1 MDIKV
6 GFVGSAWERKDHPF
20 ISLWAGATMWDHLM
34 HSEKGVPRQSLLMH
48 PWNASSWT
56 FPGALSCSRPL
67 LAFLT
72 SWWQSRLPIRAEQL
86 WNRTAPR
93 RPCWLQEWI
102 CLTDELPC
110 QRWACHAWL
119 KMISVTPVHRPWPLS
134 DLFSNGNGF
143 VWTLSG
149 VGPWF
154 PLRPGQAFERRL
166 SELGGHRPYPK
177 NSQLMSPNRV
187 SLWPLPPR
195 CPALTVGLTHSH
207 GRRWHG
213 VSAGS
218 SCTTWKP
225 KQLGSGRLT
234 S

>member
-1 MDIKV
+1 MYVSELELKWKGSCQQEFTLIRLSLVALKASLSVLASTAPPPGRLSFMDIKV

-34 HSEKGVPRQSLLMH
+34 HSEKGVPRQSLLTH

-56 FPGALSCSRPL
+56 FSGALSCSRPL

-72 SWWQSRLPIRAEQL
+72 SWGQSRLPIRAEQL
-86 WNRTAPR
+86 WNKTAPR

-102 CLTDELPC
+102 CLTDELSC

-143 VWTLSG
+143 MWTLSG

-154 PLRPGQAFERRL
+154 PVRPGQAFERRL
-166 SELGGHRPYPK
+166 SELEE
-177 NSQLMSPNRV
+177 Q
-187 SLWPLPPR
+187 
-195 CPALTVGLTHSH
+195 PADES
-207 GRRWHG
+207 
-213 VSAGS
+213 
-218 SCTTWKP
+218 
-225 KQLGSGRLT
+225 KQG
-234 S
+234 